1 MKMIRIDTNSHAI
14 LLSAKVELKK
24 IGVENPSHS
33 DAIRWLKNKKAI
45 AIEKISFEDGT
56 TYGDEMDR

>member
-1 MKMIRIDTNSHAI
+1 MKVIRIDNNSRAI
-14 LLSAKVELKK
+14 LLWAKEQLKK
-24 IGVENPSHS
+24 RGVEHPTHS